1 MDSFS
6 TQNIQNIQN
15 KQNNTEYLTEDYSNT
30 STKFKSK
37 CKRGIC
43 CCFSTLILLS
53 SYALVFYIGHT
64 YGKNNCNSTEFK
76 EFEL

>member
-1 MDSFS
+1 MDGF
-6 TQNIQNIQN
+6 TI
-15 KQNNTEYLTEDYSNT
+15 NNTEYLTEDYSNT
-30 STKFKSK
+30 STKLKSK

-64 YGKNNCNSTEFK
+64 YGKNNCNSTEYK